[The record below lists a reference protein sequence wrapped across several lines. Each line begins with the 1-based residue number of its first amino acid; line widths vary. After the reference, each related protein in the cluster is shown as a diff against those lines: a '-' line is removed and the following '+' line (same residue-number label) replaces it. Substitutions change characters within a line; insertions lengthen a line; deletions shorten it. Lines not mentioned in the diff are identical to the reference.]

1 MSDHTHALV
10 PLESWSYNSPEI
22 RSRQRS
28 IDVGL
33 LAEAFIYYE
42 SLLVNVTNQPQFAEL
57 LNWFIAQGMYDTF
70 LALVRDGTI
79 MLYDYSF
86 ATSAVLANGEYS
98 IMNIQDTV
106 QAQPNSF
113 ERRFLYH
120 PDVQRV
126 IKGIYPPKRLY
137 EAFRGRVIEVKADAF
152 GSAIENARSD
162 FADAWRN
169 ALILQSFVDELY
181 RFRGLGRP
189 PEITVIVEP
198 GSQSTK
204 HTYTWNVNFDEL
216 AQMAGEPLHF
226 HKGTPLTA
234 CAHCNR
240 LLLSASQQR
249 CDLYLGRPMS
259 SLIGDKLYETV
270 STPIKLTE
278 TIGELQAEV
287 EFPNVRNL
295 VNNGKLTFK
304 DVLMIRRKAVKF
316 REWLQTE
323 SDRDRN
329 AIIAYHH
336 EVMKESGLTQ
346 LGRKTLSLFGILGGG
361 AAGSI
366 IGDVVAGPIGGA
378 IGGAAGAGLTYLID
392 LAAKLG
398 EDWQPVVFGD
408 WMRDRIKKLL
418 KERQK

>member
-1 MSDHTHALV
+1 MSNHTHALV

-28 IDVGL
+28 VDVGL

-42 SLLVNVTNQPQFAEL
+42 SLFVNVTNQPQFAEL
-57 LNWFIAQGMYDTF
+57 LNWFIEQGMYDTF

-79 MLYDYSF
+79 MLYDYAF

-120 PDVQRV
+120 PDVLQV
-126 IKGIYPPKRLY
+126 IKGIHRPKKFY
-137 EAFRGRVIEVKADAF
+137 EAFRGRVIEAKADAF
-152 GSAIENARSD
+152 GSAIENARGD
-162 FADAWRN
+162 FADARRN

-181 RFRGLGRP
+181 RFRELGRP

-198 GSQSTK
+198 ESQNTK
-204 HTYTWNVNFDEL
+204 RTYTWNVNFDEL
-216 AQMAGEPLHF
+216 AQLAGEPLHF

-234 CAHCNR
+234 GAHCNR

-259 SLIGDKLYETV
+259 SLVGDKLYETV
-270 STPIKLTE
+270 STPIKLAE

-287 EFPNVRNL
+287 EFPDVRNL
-295 VNNGKLTFK
+295 VNSGKLTFK

-316 REWLQTE
+316 REWLQSE
-323 SDRDRN
+323 ADRDRN

-336 EVMKESGLTQ
+336 EVMKESGMTR
-346 LGRKTLSLFGILGGG
+346 LGRTTLSLFGILSGG
-361 AAGSI
+361 AVGSL
-366 IGDVVAGPIGGA
+366 IGDAATGSIGGA
-378 IGGAAGAGLTYLID
+378 IGGAAGAGMTYLLE

-398 EDWQPVVFGD
+398 QDWRPVVFGN
-408 WMRDRIKKLL
+408 WMQDRIKKLL
-418 KERQK
+418 GKRQK